1 MAERDN
7 KFTEKQIRGID
18 LIVKSVK
25 KKYPFIIGWEFNK
38 DFEKYVVHLYIN
50 LIVDFDEVAK
60 FYKDDI
66 HLVYKDR
73 RIPLISSL
81 LLTFLESNNF
91 LGFDNPKR
99 QEFFEYNYNE
109 TKKLTNLVSQ
119 LYKTLPEE
127 FLIYYDYES
136 WNNEIK
142 KYEVDLS
149 VSEFFDVTAV

>member
-25 KKYPFIIGWEFNK
+25 KKYPFIRGWEFNK
-38 DFEKYVVHLYIN
+38 DFEKYIAHLYIN

-66 HLVYKDR
+66 HHVYKDR
-73 RIPLISSL
+73 KMPLISSL
-81 LLTFLESNNF
+81 LLTFLASNDV

>member
-25 KKYPFIIGWEFNK
+25 KKYPFIRGWEFNK

-127 FLIYYDYES
+127 FLIYYNYES
-136 WNNEIK
+136 WNGEIK